1 MSNHQIPKKDILIQ
15 CGQYFVRTAQIKDAS
30 ERWANWL
37 SDPEAA
43 HMLNVRVVK
52 ATKDDV
58 VRYIKSFDQRSH
70 LLLGVFE
77 RNSNLHLGITRL
89 DIDYSSGTALLNI
102 LIGDKEYRHKG
113 VTSTIAIPCIDY
125 FFRNPNLRAI
135 KASVLARNQIMLNYM
150 LAMGW
155 QSRRGRVRQLRSEAD
170 GSMIDALEL
179 TLSREAWEAWRAKFN
194 LNQR

>member
-43 HMLNVRVVK
+43 HMLNVRAVK

-70 LLLGVFE
+70 LLLGVLPW
-77 RNSNLHLGITRL
+77 S
-89 DIDYSSGTALLNI
+89 DYSVYSAAMQ
-102 LIGDKEYRHKG
+102 R
-113 VTSTIAIPCIDY
+113 A
-125 FFRNPNLRAI
+125 NL
-135 KASVLARNQIMLNYM
+135 VARWI
-150 LAMGW
+150 
-155 QSRRGRVRQLRSEAD
+155 
-170 GSMIDALEL
+170 
-179 TLSREAWEAWRAKFN
+179 T
-194 LNQR
+194 